1 MFDNELIEQARNAN
15 LLQYLQSRGYR
26 LIKSSPHEYRLEE
39 HDSLVISNN
48 KWHWFS
54 RDEGGNTLDFLIKY
68 EGKSFREAIEIL
80 TGREPGAFAAKPRD
94 IFISSDY
101 SKSKISYV
109 TELVL
114 PPKNKDFHRVFAY
127 LNKTRK
133 IDREII
139 TEMMQQGK
147 LYESERHNAVFI
159 GKDREGNIRF
169 ASERGT
175 LSVVSYR
182 KDSPGSDKRY
192 SFNIEGKSN
201 ILYTFEAPIDA
212 LSHATLFKMRK
223 LDYKQDHRI
232 SLGCLGDAA
241 LMQYLKDRPEIT
253 NVFLSLDNDSWGR
266 AASAKF
272 MKLLKEKGYRV
283 REEFSKNKDYN
294 EDLVALSKSKTMEMM
309 L

>member
-1 MFDNELIEQARNAN
+1 MFDNELIEQARNADI
-15 LLQYLQSRGYR
+15 LQYLQSRGYR

-48 KWHWFS
+48 RWHWFS
-54 RDEGGNTLDFLIKY
+54 KDEGGNTLDFIIKY

-101 SKSKISYV
+101 SERKNSTAV
-109 TELVL
+109 ELVL
-114 PPKNKDFHRVFAY
+114 PPKAKDFHRVFAY
-127 LNKTRK
+127 LNRTRK
-133 IDREII
+133 IDSTII
-139 TEMMQQGK
+139 ADMMHQGK
-147 LYESERHNAVFI
+147 LYQSNRNNCVFV
-159 GKDREGNIRF
+159 GTDKEGNIRF
-169 ASERGT
+169 ACERGT
-175 LSVVSYR
+175 FSGVSYR
-182 KDSPGSDKRY
+182 RDCPGSNKAFCFHMQGR
-192 SFNIEGKSN
+192 SN
-201 ILYTFEAPIDA
+201 TLYTFEAPIDA
-212 LSHATLFKMRK
+212 LSHASLFKIRK

-253 NVFLSLDNDSWGR
+253 NVVLSLDNDQWGL

-272 MKLLKEKGYRV
+272 MKLLMEKGYQV

-294 EDLVALSKSKTMEMM
+294 KDLIALTKPKTLEMT

>member
-1 MFDNELIEQARNAN
+1 MFDNELIEQARNVD
-15 LLQYLQSRGYR
+15 LLQYLHSRGYR

-39 HDSLVISNN
+39 HDSLVISKN

-54 RDEGGNTLDFLIKY
+54 RDIGGNTLDFLIRY

-101 SKSKISYV
+101 SERKNSNSV
-109 TELVL
+109 ELVL

-159 GKDREGNIRF
+159 GKDKEGNIRF

-182 KDSPGSDKRY
+182 KDSPGSDKHY
-192 SFNIEGKSN
+192 SFHMEGRNN

-212 LSHATLFKMRK
+212 LSHATMFKIRK

-253 NVFLSLDNDSWGR
+253 DVVLCLDNDRWGL

-272 MKLLKEKGYRV
+272 MKLLMEKGYHV

-294 EDLVALSKSKTMEMM
+294 EDLVALTKPKTLEM